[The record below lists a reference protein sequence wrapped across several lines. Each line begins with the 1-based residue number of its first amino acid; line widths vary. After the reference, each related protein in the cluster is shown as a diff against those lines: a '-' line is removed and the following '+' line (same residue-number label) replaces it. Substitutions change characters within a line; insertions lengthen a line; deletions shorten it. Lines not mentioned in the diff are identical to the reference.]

1 MAVISNVVAMP
12 LSPIF
17 TLRVYRWASG
27 AVLVAKR
34 VVVVADARWAVAQDD
49 RVYRHAL
56 GELSKRY
63 ERHRV
68 FGNPRAASL
77 ALSEGDVEALH
88 RLGVFKGTDVD
99 VKALRAQAEYQRV
112 YQQQHKWLTDELER
126 LREKGCP
133 GLPSAE
139 VAEQWIQEQAR
150 QQAQERLDRV
160 LERRRELVA
169 SMADGSERDEDGDDH
184 DD

>member
-1 MAVISNVVAMP
+1 MAIISNVVALP
-12 LSPIF
+12 LSATF
-17 TLRVYRWASG
+17 TLRVHRWASG
-27 AVLVAKR
+27 AVLMAKR
-34 VVVVADARWAVAQDD
+34 VVVVADARWAIAQDD

-77 ALSEGDVEALH
+77 ALSEGDVEALN

-126 LREKGCP
+126 LREKGCH
-133 GLPSAE
+133 GLPSTE

-169 SMADGSERDEDGDDH
+169 SISDEDNNGDE
-184 DD
+184 